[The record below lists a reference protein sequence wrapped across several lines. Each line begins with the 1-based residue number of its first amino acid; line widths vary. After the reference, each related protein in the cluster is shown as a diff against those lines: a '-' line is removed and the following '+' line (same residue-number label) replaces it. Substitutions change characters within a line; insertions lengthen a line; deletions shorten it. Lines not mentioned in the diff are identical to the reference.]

1 MLLVQHLLHS
11 ILDDSTL
18 TKKNYN
24 IYADDICTVYKVRL
38 FLNS

>member
-18 TKKNYN
+18 TKKKKIITFMLM
-24 IYADDICTVYKVRL
+24 IYAQFQNDI
-38 FLNS
+38 